1 MIKFSVHAK
10 DVNVMDATPDFMQS
24 LFFNCPKL
32 QIEMWDHP
40 CMHVYGDWHLKSLSY
55 PSHLISL
62 LRPPIGGHEEEMRC
76 RGALRE

>member
-1 MIKFSVHAK
+1 MIKFPVHAK
-10 DVNVMDATPDFMQS
+10 DVMNATLDFMQS
-24 LFFNCPKL
+24 IFLIAPNSKL
-32 QIEMWDHP
+32 KCGIIHAY
-40 CMHVYGDWHLKSLSY
+40 VYGDWHLKSLSY